1 MLRRHARLRA
11 HIKAATAILAVG
23 LALTGAAG
31 AQAYPDKVIK
41 FIVPSTPGSVIDVI
55 ARLVAQ
61 PLSRTLGQSVIVEHR
76 AGAAGTIGANAV
88 ATASP
93 DGHTLLFT
101 STTHVIS
108 AAMFNSL
115 PYDPIKSFAAVGT
128 VATASYV
135 LVVPPSVPANSIQEF
150 IAYAKA
156 NPGKL
161 NFGFGLGT
169 APHMVGEMLKVRTGL
184 NIASIPYRGG
194 QLAVTDM
201 LGGTIHMNFGTTA
214 TLLPLIREGKVKALA
229 VTGATRDP
237 DLPNV
242 PTMAESGLPEL
253 SLNFWVAV
261 LAPERTPDAIVT
273 RLNTAISN
281 SLKSPEIRASFAKL
295 GFESKIGSPEGTA
308 EFVIAEMPRWAAVVK
323 QTGVKI
329 D

>member
-1 MLRRHARLRA
+1 MFRKNTVLRTRILAG
-11 HIKAATAILAVG
+11 TAIVG
-23 LALTGAAG
+23 FAFAGLTS

-61 PLSRTLGQSVIVEHR
+61 PLSRAFGQSVIVEHR

-93 DGHTLLFT
+93 DGYTLLFT

-108 AAMFNSL
+108 AAMLNNL
-115 PYDPIKSFAAVGT
+115 PYDPIKDFAAVGT

-135 LVVPPSVPANSIQEF
+135 LVVAPSVPANSIQELITF
-150 IAYAKA
+150 AKA

-169 APHMVGEMLKVRTGL
+169 APHMVGEMLKVRTGV
-184 NIASIPYRGG
+184 NITSVPYRGG
-194 QLAVTDM
+194 QVAVTDM
-201 LGGTIHMNFGTTA
+201 LGGTIHMNVGTTA

-229 VTGATRDP
+229 VTGTTRDP

-253 SLNFWVAV
+253 SLSFWVAV
-261 LAPERTPDAIVT
+261 LAPARTPAWIVT
-273 RLNTAISN
+273 KLNTTIN
-281 SLKSPEIRASFAKL
+281 NNLQTLELRTSFAKL
-295 GFESKIGSPEGTA
+295 GFESKAGSPGETS
-308 EFVIAEMPRWAAVVK
+308 EFVTAEMPRWATVVK

-329 D
+329 N